1 MKTPEGIIFQATNKL
16 GKLQPLEKTFA
27 KDYFAKFKINEMPVV
42 R

>member
-1 MKTPEGIIFQATNKL
+1 MRTPEGIIFQAPNKL

-27 KDYFAKFKINEMPVV
+27 KDYFAKVKTNEMPIV